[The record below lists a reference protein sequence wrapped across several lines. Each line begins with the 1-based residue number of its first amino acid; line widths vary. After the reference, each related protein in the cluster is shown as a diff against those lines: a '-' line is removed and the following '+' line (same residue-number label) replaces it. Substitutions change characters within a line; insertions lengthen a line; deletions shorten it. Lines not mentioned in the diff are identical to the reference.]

1 LGGKSYGRCA
11 VNDDLKALLDKIE
24 DCDAIILGSP
34 IYFGEV
40 TGEMRSFLERFF
52 FQYLAYSKDRVF
64 LTPKKIPSF
73 FIYTMNAPEH
83 VLRQIGYDEKFKQY
97 ANLFGRLIGPSEFFS
112 ISDTYQFDDYSK
124 YETSM
129 FNVEEKIKKRDEEF
143 PKACEKVFETGAR
156 IAAGLKA

>member
-1 LGGKSYGRCA
+1 
-11 VNDDLKALLDKIE
+11 
-24 DCDAIILGSP
+24 
-34 IYFGEV
+34 V

-52 FQYLAYSKDRVF
+52 FQYLAYSKDHVV
-64 LTPKKIPSF
+64 LTPKKIPSS

-83 VLRQIGYDEKFKQY
+83 VLRQVGYDEKFRQY
-97 ANLFGRLIGPSEFFS
+97 ANLLGRLIGPSEFFS